1 MHGVLPFR
9 FWNSTVKNFNLYL
22 LFEVVLQPYPN
33 APLTFNLQLHAAIT
47 GEVEANKLGL
57 GVGSKLLQ
65 SLKQQVVTLAS
76 NKGVLKTVQS
86 AAQEALRSG
95 WVLLLP
101 TPEERAKALTELL
114 IESKA

>member
-1 MHGVLPFR
+1 M
-9 FWNSTVKNFNLYL
+9 
-22 LFEVVLQPYPN
+22 LQPYPN
-33 APLTFNLQLHAAIT
+33 ADFPFNPQLHAAIT

>member
-1 MHGVLPFR
+1 M
-9 FWNSTVKNFNLYL
+9 
-22 LFEVVLQPYPN
+22 LQPYPN
-33 APLTFNLQLHAAIT
+33 ALFTFNPQLHAAIT

-95 WVLLLP
+95 WILLLP

>member
-1 MHGVLPFR
+1 MFI
-9 FWNSTVKNFNLYL
+9 Y
-22 LFEVVLQPYPN
+22 
-33 APLTFNLQLHAAIT
+33 LQLHAAIT
-47 GEVEANKLGL
+47 GNVEAEDLGL

-86 AAQEALRSG
+86 AAQGALRSG

-101 TPEERAKALTELL
+101 TPEERARALTELL
-114 IESKA
+114 IESELMQRSLIHVTFGVNVFL